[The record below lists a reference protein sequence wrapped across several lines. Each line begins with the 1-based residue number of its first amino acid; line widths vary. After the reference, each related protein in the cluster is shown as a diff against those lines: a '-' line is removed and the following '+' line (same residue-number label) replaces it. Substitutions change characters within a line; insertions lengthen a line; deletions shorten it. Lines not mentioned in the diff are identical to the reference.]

1 MLSRRD
7 FERRYGKKEAELALE
22 LMRKYV
28 EQVNKDVISVR
39 ETVRQFSEELVR
51 SSQTPTMAQ
60 WHKDI
65 RKSQKSIEM
74 FNDRRRDY
82 LITLILGFP
91 T

>member
-28 EQVNKDVISVR
+28 EQVNKDAISVR

-60 WHKDI
+60 RHKKI
-65 RKSQKSIEM
+65 SKIY
-74 FNDRRRDY
+74 RDV
-82 LITLILGFP
+82 
-91 T
+91 